1 MKLQVMMGILLAVI
15 GGFIVFRG
23 LSFGSQSSAIQ
34 VGDFHASVEARR
46 SIPTWVGV
54 AVIVGGVLLVGT
66 GLPRTRTSRGA

>member
-1 MKLQVMMGILLAVI
+1 MRAQLMVGILLAVI

-23 LSFGSQSSAIQ
+23 LSYGSENSAIQ

-54 AVIVGGVLLVGT
+54 AAIVGGVLLVGA
-66 GLPRTRTSRGA
+66 GLPRRTRGA